1 MTEAYQHQAFDRA
14 RWWHSFIK
22 QHNNDNIN
30 KNNNNNNNNNN
41 NSKFQRLHVSPI
53 NTKTETGCIQ
63 RSQRG
68 ISVSV
73 LKSCISFWSQFPV
86 NLITPQNIFFNEFIN
101 LILEMLRISFLKPK
115 LVISILWMQLKGPV
129 PFSIQQ
135 TRRTNRGSGKK
146 L

>member
-1 MTEAYQHQAFDRA
+1 M
-14 RWWHSFIK
+14 
-22 QHNNDNIN
+22 
-30 KNNNNNNNNNN
+30 
-41 NSKFQRLHVSPI
+41 
-53 NTKTETGCIQ
+53 
-63 RSQRG
+63 
-68 ISVSV
+68 
-73 LKSCISFWSQFPV
+73 